1 MLDSTMTWGKVFSDW
16 VAFSI
21 IAMEKIKVKKYLKK
35 YANSVLKLKKF
46 VQFFD
51 YLKGTRFCGF
61 CGFSPRPGN

>member
-21 IAMEKIKVKKYLKK
+21 KVKKYFKK